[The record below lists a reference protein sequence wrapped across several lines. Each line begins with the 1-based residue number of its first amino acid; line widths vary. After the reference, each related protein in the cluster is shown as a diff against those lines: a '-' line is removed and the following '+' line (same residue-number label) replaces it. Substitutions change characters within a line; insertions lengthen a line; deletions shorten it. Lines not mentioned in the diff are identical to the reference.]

1 MHILS
6 RLKRVLSPH
15 NTVFQAFLRR
25 MRIKGLSISFKSENK
40 RTRHTNIENIKMNK
54 DRYEVILHQ
63 FEAIEFSVFLWQD
76 SSL

>member
-1 MHILS
+1 
-6 RLKRVLSPH
+6 
-15 NTVFQAFLRR
+15 